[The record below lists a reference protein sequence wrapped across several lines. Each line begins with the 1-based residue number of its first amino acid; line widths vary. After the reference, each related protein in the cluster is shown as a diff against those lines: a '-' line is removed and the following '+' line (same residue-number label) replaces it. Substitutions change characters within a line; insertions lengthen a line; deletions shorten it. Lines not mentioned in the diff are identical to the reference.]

1 MSELLYEKAI
11 PGKVQA
17 DGNQTITIMDADTSQ
32 QISLWSH
39 RATKHQ
45 VTIVPEG
52 ATSGTVAVFI
62 KRQGGTAFHA
72 LKDAYGAPV
81 VLNIAAPEPWLFEG
95 RVLAIQFRPS
105 SVTGGA
111 GTYTC
116 HACGWN

>member
-1 MSELLYEKAI
+1 MSELLYEKPI

-17 DGNQTITIMDADTSQ
+17 DGNQTITIMDADISQ

-45 VTIVPEG
+45 VTIEAEG
-52 ATSGTVAVFI
+52 ATSGTVAVYV
-62 KRQGGTAFHA
+62 KRQGHTQFRP

-81 VLNIAAPEPWLFEG
+81 VLNIASPESFVFSG
-95 RVLAIQFRPS
+95 RVVAIQFVPS